1 MKARLLIV
9 MSVVVLVVGSGLAI
23 MNNVCKSSHHGWCAP
38 VFDVRHHV
46 KTRHS

>member
-1 MKARLLIV
+1 MKAPLLIFV
-9 MSVVVLVVGSGLAI
+9 GVVVLVVGSGLAI

-38 VFDVRHHV
+38 VSEVRHHV